1 MSFKEIDFSKMTDEE
16 IDELYRPKKM
26 NNRKSLAPLFVYLVL
41 RNESE
46 KNKHLSQSEIIK
58 ALEEY
63 PFEITIERKAL
74 SRILHSLHDSG
85 IGIISTEKAGSWY
98 DEDETWMDIAC

>member
-16 IDELYRPKKM
+16 IDEFYRPRKM
-26 NNRKSLAPLFVYLVL
+26 NNRKSLAPLFVYLIL
-41 RNESE
+41 KDESNQE
-46 KNKHLSQSEIIK
+46 KHLSQSDIIRS
-58 ALEEY
+58 LEEY

-85 IGIISTEKAGSWY
+85 LGVISTEKGGSWF